1 MAFGLKNSFKMNFI
15 RLNIISLTLVLL
27 FCALEGQATPNS
39 EIRKLA
45 DYTSFIKIRYKESA
59 EYTSGFGNT
68 YRNGILNIKKGDAV
82 FQATDNFTVKPN
94 EIIEVYFS
102 NPIQNLSNFFA
113 YKNDTKEGDTN
124 NEKILSVDFSNFDS
138 SLIEDI
144 SSMFYGCSS
153 IEEIDFTTFKTSGKI
168 SDISNTFNK
177 CQNLKSIDL
186 SQLNITSVANMNNI
200 FKNCNSLIYLDISN
214 FNLKNLEK
222 AEEAFYGLSKL
233 KYINIFFVQTN
244 QVFNN
249 SISQLKGKDGLIVC
263 QNEQIISDV
272 INKCCLLY
280 KETSSCSPSNYIIA
294 KFNKEVNYP
303 YGFGYIEY
311 DKTENQY
318 RNESYLVKYKGKT
331 YKSDEALQIEVNSEV
346 DIIFNSTL
354 TSLKRFFYSYYD
366 PNVENI
372 ISLDLTYFNSSLL
385 ESIDSAFSG
394 CTSLEYIN
402 LSNFKAPL
410 LTNMN
415 SAFFHCSSLKALDL
429 SNIISTSITSINRML
444 CGCASLMCIFRIIK
458 Y

>member
-1 MAFGLKNSFKMNFI
+1 MAFGLKNSI

-186 SQLNITSVANMNNI
+186 SQLNITSVTNMNNI
-200 FKNCNSLIYLDISN
+200 FKNCN
-214 FNLKNLEK
+214 
-222 AEEAFYGLSKL
+222 
-233 KYINIFFVQTN
+233 
-244 QVFNN
+244 
-249 SISQLKGKDGLIVC
+249 
-263 QNEQIISDV
+263 
-272 INKCCLLY
+272 
-280 KETSSCSPSNYIIA
+280 
-294 KFNKEVNYP
+294 
-303 YGFGYIEY
+303 
-311 DKTENQY
+311 
-318 RNESYLVKYKGKT
+318 
-331 YKSDEALQIEVNSEV
+331 
-346 DIIFNSTL
+346 
-354 TSLKRFFYSYYD
+354 
-366 PNVENI
+366 
-372 ISLDLTYFNSSLL
+372 
-385 ESIDSAFSG
+385 
-394 CTSLEYIN
+394 
-402 LSNFKAPL
+402 
-410 LTNMN
+410 
-415 SAFFHCSSLKALDL
+415 
-429 SNIISTSITSINRML
+429 
-444 CGCASLMCIFRIIK
+444 
-458 Y
+458 